1 MEALR
6 LLRKK
11 VPDDVKVVGF
21 DNVAESKMS
30 NPPLT
35 TFNVDKM
42 AMGKRLITIL
52 LERINDPMQ
61 RSRLIYIKSKPVI
74 RSST

>member
-1 MEALR
+1 MT
-6 LLRKK
+6 
-11 VPDDVKVVGF
+11 GF
-21 DNVAESKMS
+21 DNVAETKTS

-35 TFNVDKM
+35 TFNVDKN

-61 RSRLIYIKSKPVI
+61 RSRLIYIRSKTVV